1 MQNVADSVYKE
12 CLGYCA
18 AEFRRNAC
26 AATINDLH
34 KGVVMDY
41 LPLFHKL
48 QGRDVLLVGGG
59 EMALRK
65 ARLLLDT
72 GAALR
77 VVAPFISE
85 ELQALVADKQGQCLL
100 REYQTSDMQ
109 DCCLVLTTTDQP
121 DVNAAVSAQAKA
133 LNIPVYSVGAP
144 DLSSFIFPAIV
155 DRSPLVIAVSSAGH
169 APVLARLARAKIETW
184 LPASYGRLAGL
195 AAKFRDQVKTLLP
208 HVQPRRAFWEDVFQ
222 GQIAEHVFAG
232 RDQQAEQLLAE
243 KISSAQNKVVG
254 EVYLVGAGPGDP
266 DLLTFKALRL
276 MQQADVVLYDRL
288 VAPAI
293 LDLCRRD
300 AERMYVGKQ
309 ASNHSVPQEQINQ
322 KLVEL
327 ALQGKRVV
335 RLKGGDPFIFGRGG
349 EEIEELAA
357 QHIPFQVVPGITA
370 ASGCSAYAG
379 IPLTHRDYAQS
390 VRFVTGHP
398 KDGVLDLPWSELIS
412 PTQTVVFYMGLGCL
426 PDICQQLIAHG
437 RAANTP
443 IALVENG
450 TTDKQR
456 VFTGN
461 LETINQQVQE
471 FAVQSPSL
479 IIVGEVVALRDK
491 LNWFVGVN

>member
-1 MQNVADSVYKE
+1 
-12 CLGYCA
+12 
-18 AEFRRNAC
+18 
-26 AATINDLH
+26 
-34 KGVVMDY
+34 MDY

-48 QGRDVLLVGGG
+48 QGRHVLLVGGG
-59 EMALRK
+59 EMAMRK

-72 GAALR
+72 GARLR
-77 VVAPFISE
+77 VIAPLISD
-85 ELQALVADKQGQCLL
+85 ELQALVTAKQGQCLL
-100 REYQTSDMQ
+100 REYQAADMQ
-109 DCCLVLTTTDQP
+109 GCCLVLTTTDQP
-121 DVNAAVSAQAKA
+121 AVNAAISAQAMA

-144 DLSSFIFPAIV
+144 ELSSFIFPAIV

-195 AAKFRDQVKTLLP
+195 AAKFREQVKTLLP

-243 KISSAQNKVVG
+243 KISGAQNKVVG

-293 LDLCRRD
+293 LELCRRD

-309 ASNHSVPQEQINQ
+309 ASNHSVPQDQINQ

-327 ALQGKRVV
+327 AQQGKRVV

-390 VRFVTGHP
+390 VRFITGHP
-398 KDGVLDLPWSELIS
+398 KDGNLDLPWAELVS
-412 PTQTVVFYMGLGCL
+412 SSQTVVFYMGLGCL

-437 RAANTP
+437 RAAITP

-456 VFTGN
+456 VFTGT
-461 LETINQQVQE
+461 LATINQQVSE

-479 IIVGEVVALRDK
+479 IIVGEVVALREK
-491 LNWFVGVN
+491 LNWFVGGN